1 MFIFPD
7 KSPPSHLFL
16 TIYSGPFLSWGD
28 FFQPLSP
35 SLRWVVTGRGYVG
48 YSGSIDICL
57 RQEFKERWKNVF
69 CASDPH
75 LLCPLLEA
83 SLALTRLFPQHAHPL
98 CSSPISS
105 ICPWAWPALSPVS
118 SVHSCLPSWSFPSH
132 QWLCGNCCPRPL
144 GVSAQQPTVFPL
156 GTTHSPA
163 SSRDE
168 REDCPCLSHLTPYL
182 CVAPPLLWTPWS
194 LSLLHGIV
202 G

>member
-118 SVHSCLPSWSFPSH
+118 SVHLVSHHGPFPPTS
-132 QWLCGNCCPRPL
+132 GFVGTAAPGPL
-144 GVSAQQPTVFPL
+144 GYLLSSPQCSLWGQPTALLVPEMRGKTAHVSPTSPHICVWLHPFSGLL
-156 GTTHSPA
+156 G
-163 SSRDE
+163 
-168 REDCPCLSHLTPYL
+168 L
-182 CVAPPLLWTPWS
+182 C
-194 LSLLHGIV
+194 HCYMG
-202 G
+202 